1 MRGLGRDEVSVV
13 AAVISLVT
21 DFSRWW
27 RLQKSSFFL
36 SRFFFFTFFR
46 SARSPLFYSDQSPV
60 SSAGFEVF
68 GAGLTGH
75 RKNCSK
81 LFPEKKKTFPPTRP
95 QVFLVLSV
103 SVVFFGEGEFVRGF
117 AKISVEIGLLGRI
130 ESPVKYRLE
139 RL

>member
-1 MRGLGRDEVSVV
+1 MVD
-13 AAVISLVT
+13 
-21 DFSRWW
+21 
-27 RLQKSSFFL
+27 RLQNLRFSL
-36 SRFFFFTFFR
+36 SIFFFTFR
-46 SARSPLFYSDQSPV
+46 SARSPLDFSDHSPV
-60 SSAGFEVF
+60 SSAGFEVL

-75 RKNCSK
+75 RKNVSK
-81 LFPEKKKTFPPTRP
+81 LFLREKENVCPTRP
-95 QVFLVLSV
+95 PVFLVLSM